1 MPRSAF
7 DIFLNIILILL
18 SALILY
24 WFMQLLFGGSPGL
37 SEFSVGLIIL
47 LSGFFVRMYR
57 ETGEI
62 KVTMKHSFIKIR
74 EDMGSLKQ
82 DMESVKKKLKI

>member
-1 MPRSAF
+1 MTHSTF

-24 WFMQLLFGGSPGL
+24 WFMQLLLGGSPGL
-37 SEFSVGLIIL
+37 SEFSVALIIL

-57 ETGEI
+57 EVGEI
-62 KVTMKHSFIKIR
+62 KVGLKYSFGKMR
-74 EDMGSLKQ
+74 EDMEL
-82 DMESVKKKLKI
+82 VKKKLKI